1 MKATGVF
8 QFIVFCQFFI
18 YSLFGMK
25 IQLLFDT
32 KESDYLYFIIPL
44 FFTYIFDNLYTVF
57 IDSCKLTEKL
67 KKVESNNIRFINIIM
82 LVAIII
88 YALIYKH
95 KNFRWFKGLVDS
107 ANENMLLS
115 MILIIIMS
123 LLISYI
129 WSKYFIKS
137 DYIEKL
143 KEEDFDIL
151 GIENI
156 INWLT
161 KSDIKSKDISEG
173 TNVEIKKIELLLK
186 DEKNIDD
193 FSYGEVKS
201 ILAYVKYV
209 RESK

>member
-1 MKATGVF
+1 
-8 QFIVFCQFFI
+8 
-18 YSLFGMK
+18 S
-25 IQLLFDT
+25 
-32 KESDYLYFIIPL
+32 
-44 FFTYIFDNLYTVF
+44 YTVL
-57 IDSCKLTEKL
+57 IDFCKPTEKL

-82 LVAIII
+82 LLAIII
-88 YALIYKH
+88 YAYIYKN
-95 KNFRWFKGLVDS
+95 KKIRWFKDLVDS
-107 ANENMLLS
+107 ANENWCLS
-115 MILIIIMS
+115 IILIIIMS

-151 GIENI
+151 GIENV

-161 KSDIKSKDISEG
+161 KSNIKSKDISEG
-173 TNVEIKKIELLLK
+173 TNVEIEKIELLLK

>member
-1 MKATGVF
+1 MKATRVF
-8 QFIVFCQFFI
+8 NVVVFLQFST
-18 YSLFGMK
+18 YLLFGMN
-25 IQLLFDT
+25 IQLLFDK
-32 KESDYLYFIIPL
+32 KESDYLFFIIPL
-44 FFTYIFDNLYTVF
+44 FFTYIFDNSYTVL
-57 IDSCKLTEKL
+57 IDFCKPTEKL

-82 LVAIII
+82 LLAIII
-88 YALIYKH
+88 YAYIYKN
-95 KNFRWFKGLVDS
+95 KKIRWFKDLVDS
-107 ANENMLLS
+107 ANENWCLS
-115 MILIIIMS
+115 IILIIIMS

-151 GIENI
+151 GIENV

-161 KSDIKSKDISEG
+161 KSNIKSKDISEG
-173 TNVEIKKIELLLK
+173 TNVEIEKIELLLK